1 MYSHNNYDECL
12 KSLNEKGFYCFEN
25 FLNEDDLKILQNNTN
40 KLLKKNNNNSFFL
53 MDEKLDDTFINEKKF
68 IEKFYKIFFEI

>member
-25 FLNEDDLKILQNNTN
+25 FLNEDDLKMLQNSTY
-40 KLLKKNNNNSFFL
+40 KLLKKNNNNSFF
-53 MDEKLDDTFINEKKF
+53 
-68 IEKFYKIFFEI
+68 